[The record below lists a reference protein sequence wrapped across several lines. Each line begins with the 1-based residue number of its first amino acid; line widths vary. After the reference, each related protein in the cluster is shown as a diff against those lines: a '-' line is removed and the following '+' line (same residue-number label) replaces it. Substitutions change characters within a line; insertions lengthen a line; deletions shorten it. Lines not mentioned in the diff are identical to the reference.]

1 MRALVTGG
9 AGFIGSNLA
18 DALTA
23 RGAEVLVVDNL
34 STGHRENLDEA
45 LESGAALVEG
55 DVAVGPEF
63 DEIVDDFG
71 PDRIF
76 HLAAQVDVRKAVADP
91 GLDARI
97 NVVGTINVLEAARRH
112 DAAVVFASTG
122 GAIYGEGSGRG
133 LPLDEEAAS
142 LPETPYGA
150 SKLTG
155 EIYLDLYRRL
165 YGLAGVALRFGN
177 VYGPRQDPHGEAGV
191 VAIFC
196 GLLRTGGPLRVFGD
210 GEQTRDYVYVADVVA
225 ACLAAEEALSSRG
238 SGGQRAL
245 TTSAP
250 ASRRASSSSPACWE
264 RRPASTRTSSTIP
277 LAPARSIASRST
289 PRRPAAI
296 SAGWRRPTS
305 SRGSPAPQPRSPAT
319 AERSLRQIE
328 LELGQVRGDR
338 VALGSAVQRM
348 AGGEHE
354 AIPAAVFHDLRVGR
368 VDDLRLRDLV

>member
-18 DALTA
+18 DHLTA

-55 DVAVGPEF
+55 DVAVAPEF
-63 DEIVDDFG
+63 DEIVDDFR

-112 DAAVVFASTG
+112 GAAVIFASTG

-133 LPLDEEAAS
+133 LPLDEKAAS

-238 SGGQRAL
+238 SGVSGPYNVG
-245 TTSAP
+245 TGIETSVLELARLLGAATGVDP
-250 ASRRASSSSPACWE
+250 RLEHHPARTGEVDRISIDPSASRRDLGWVAATDLE
-264 RRPASTRTSSTIP
+264 TGLARTAAA
-277 LAPARSIASRST
+277 LA
-289 PRRPAAI
+289 
-296 SAGWRRPTS
+296 
-305 SRGSPAPQPRSPAT
+305 
-319 AERSLRQIE
+319 
-328 LELGQVRGDR
+328 GD
-338 VALGSAVQRM
+338 G
-348 AGGEHE
+348 
-354 AIPAAVFHDLRVGR
+354 
-368 VDDLRLRDLV
+368 

>member
-9 AGFIGSNLA
+9 AGFIGSNLT
-18 DALTA
+18 DSLTD

-34 STGHRENLDEA
+34 STGHRSNLDEA

-55 DVAVGPEF
+55 DVALGPEL

-91 GLDARI
+91 GLDARM

-112 DAAVVFASTG
+112 GAAVIFASTG
-122 GAIYGEGSGRG
+122 GAIYGEGAGRG
-133 LPLDEEAAS
+133 LPLDEGAAS

-196 GLLRTGGPLRVFGD
+196 GLLRTGDPLRVFGD
-210 GEQTRDYVYVADVVA
+210 GEQTRDYVYVSDVVA
-225 ACLAAEEALSSRG
+225 ACLAAEEAISNQG
-238 SGGQRAL
+238 NAVQGPYNVG
-245 TTSAP
+245 TGIETSVL
-250 ASRRASSSSPACWE
+250 E
-264 RRPASTRTSSTIP
+264 
-277 LAPARSIASRST
+277 LARLLGAATGVDPNLEHHPARTGEVDRIAIDPSAA
-289 PRRPAAI
+289 RRDLGWAA
-296 SAGWRRPTS
+296 
-305 SRGSPAPQPRSPAT
+305 AT
-319 AERSLRQIE
+319 D
-328 LELGQVRGDR
+328 LEPGLARTAA
-338 VALGSAVQRM
+338 AL
-348 AGGEHE
+348 AGG
-354 AIPAAVFHDLRVGR
+354 R
-368 VDDLRLRDLV
+368 